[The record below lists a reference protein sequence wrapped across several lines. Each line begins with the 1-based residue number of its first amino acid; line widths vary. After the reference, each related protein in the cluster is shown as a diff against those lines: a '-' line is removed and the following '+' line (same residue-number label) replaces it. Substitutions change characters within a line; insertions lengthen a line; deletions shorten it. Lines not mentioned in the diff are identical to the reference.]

1 MRWVWLS
8 LTFALIWLV
17 GYLQLTIWVI
27 LVLHPLLL
35 WVIARH
41 MKASHS
47 PLPKPA
53 PIKPLLPTESC
64 HWLNNLIKQWL
75 VSSQLLHIMHTM
87 YPEVFR
93 GARGNL
99 PSRKYFSC
107 PPELILN
114 DKWGPFDL
122 LLYIKVQLGVY
133 GEHGQVSWLLRCHS
147 NVIVWVII

>member
-1 MRWVWLS
+1 MDVLSVLVPFSGMYSDCCIRVFCSFYLEHIKEWVSMRWVWLS

-35 WVIARH
+35 WVIACH

-93 GARGNL
+93 GHL

-107 PPELILN
+107 LPELILN
-114 DKWGPFDL
+114 DK
-122 LLYIKVQLGVY
+122 
-133 GEHGQVSWLLRCHS
+133 
-147 NVIVWVII
+147 